1 MTNRPKKIKKSK
13 KKKIWREKYR
23 VFTHILINAEIFNP
37 GSFFFQ
43 LAEDAKGL
51 HKFLDEL
58 NAFYDGSEMLE
69 NFKVSSGHL
78 LLVGDWV
85 AAVWSEDNFWYRA
98 RVRGIVS
105 LSHVELQFVDYG
117 TRTVCSRNKLY
128 R

>member
-1 MTNRPKKIKKSK
+1 MA
-13 KKKIWREKYR
+13 
-23 VFTHILINAEIFNP
+23 HILINAEIFNP

-43 LAEDAKGL
+43 LAEDEKGL

-69 NFKVSSGHL
+69 NFKVSPGHL
-78 LLVGDWV
+78 LLVRDWV

>member
-1 MTNRPKKIKKSK
+1 MASIQHLA
-13 KKKIWREKYR
+13 
-23 VFTHILINAEIFNP
+23 HILINAEIFNP

-43 LAEDAKGL
+43 LEEDEKGL
-51 HKFLDEL
+51 HKILDEL

-105 LSHVELQFVDYG
+105 LNHVELQFVDYG

>member
-1 MTNRPKKIKKSK
+1 MSICLNVTKA
-13 KKKIWREKYR
+13 
-23 VFTHILINAEIFNP
+23 LIINFITEIFNP

-43 LAEDAKGL
+43 LAEDEKDL
-51 HKFLDEL
+51 HKFLDDL
-58 NAFYDGSEMLE
+58 NVFYDGRSEMLE
-69 NFKVSSGHL
+69 DLKVSPGHL

-105 LSHVELQFVDYG
+105 LNHVELQFVDYG
-117 TRTVCSRNKLY
+117 TRTVCSRDKLY